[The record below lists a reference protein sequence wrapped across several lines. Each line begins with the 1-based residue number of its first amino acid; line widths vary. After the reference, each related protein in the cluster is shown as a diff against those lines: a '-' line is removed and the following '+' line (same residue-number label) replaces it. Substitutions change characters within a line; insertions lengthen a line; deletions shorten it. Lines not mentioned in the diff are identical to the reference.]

1 MAHRSFSIAHMLLI
15 ALTAGLLFA
24 GTAASAQS
32 IATVYIPFAF
42 TANHQT
48 MPAGQYRLELLS
60 DRFLCFTNSQTG
72 KHQGVIM
79 VQPESAQ
86 YIESR
91 GRLRFLVRDD
101 RHYLTEVSFAG
112 SSMHSRPVVK
122 RSFAR
127 EVAKNSQLD
136 SPIEISMK

>member
-1 MAHRSFSIAHMLLI
+1 MVSLNPHIHRDRAV
-15 ALTAGLLFA
+15 AFA
-24 GTAASAQS
+24 SS
-32 IATVYIPFAF
+32 
-42 TANHQT
+42 
-48 MPAGQYRLELLS
+48 
-60 DRFLCFTNSQTG
+60 
-72 KHQGVIM
+72 
-79 VQPESAQ
+79 
-86 YIESR
+86 
-91 GRLRFLVRDD
+91 VRDD